1 MKKTLLSVALAF
13 GAFFS
18 ATAQN
23 FLTFDG
29 PIPTSVEAGTSI
41 TIDFT
46 YQSPAQGAQFQIFL
60 TDVPGIF
67 GGDVAVGA
75 DGGAF
80 PTLAEATTPTAS
92 TATINV
98 GNLTPSAD
106 LPEGQEYRIFGK
118 LADDTAF
125 LLVDN
130 AYPVIE
136 ITASTSGAPLNS
148 ITFDGPVPTTVEA
161 GSSITLEYTYVSQE
175 QGSQFEIFLTDVP
188 GIFGGQT
195 AEAVLGGEFPTLTA
209 VTEPTAG
216 TVTITV
222 PAGVTPSADL
232 PEGQE
237 YRIFGKLADDSDNWS
252 ANGAYPII
260 EITAPT
266 PDLSVSEFSRDSNE
280 VYFNSTSNSL
290 VINTNVSRATLNIFD
305 ITGKIVL
312 ELANPSNS
320 DLDLSFLPSGLYI
333 ARIGNQFLKFVK

>member
-1 MKKTLLSVALAF
+1 MKKTLLSAALAF
-13 GAFFS
+13 GAFFG

-23 FLTFDG
+23 SLTFDG
-29 PIPTSVEAGTSI
+29 PIPTSVEVGTSI
-41 TIDFT
+41 TLDFT
-46 YQSPAQGAQFQIFL
+46 YQSPAQGSQFQIFL

-67 GGDVAVGA
+67 GGEVLVGA

-80 PTLAEATTPTAS
+80 PDLAEATTPTAS

-118 LADDTAF
+118 LFDDSANWS
-125 LLVDN
+125 VDG

-148 ITFDGPVPTTVEA
+148 LTFDGPVPTTVEA

-175 QGSQFEIFLTDVP
+175 QGGQFEIFLTDVP
-188 GIFGGQT
+188 GIFGGET
-195 AEAVLGGEFPTLTA
+195 AEAVPGGEFPTLTA

-216 TVTITV
+216 TVIITV
-222 PAGVTPSADL
+222 PEDVTPSADL

-260 EITAPT
+260 EITAPV
-266 PDLSVSEFSRDSNE
+266 PDLSISEFASDSND
-280 VYFNSTSNSL
+280 VFFNSTSNSL
-290 VINTNVSRATLNIFD
+290 VIDTDVNGAALNVFD
-305 ITGKIVL
+305 ITGKNVVTV
-312 ELANPSNS
+312 ANPSNTT
-320 DLDLSFLPSGLYI
+320 LDFSYLPSGLYI